1 MEGEVEDDG
10 STEDED
16 GDEAAKH
23 CDLVEDGPQPV
34 VTSCL
39 SNSYSDRSA
48 RP

>member
-1 MEGEVEDDG
+1 
-10 STEDED
+10 
-16 GDEAAKH
+16 
-23 CDLVEDGPQPV
+23 VEDGPQPV